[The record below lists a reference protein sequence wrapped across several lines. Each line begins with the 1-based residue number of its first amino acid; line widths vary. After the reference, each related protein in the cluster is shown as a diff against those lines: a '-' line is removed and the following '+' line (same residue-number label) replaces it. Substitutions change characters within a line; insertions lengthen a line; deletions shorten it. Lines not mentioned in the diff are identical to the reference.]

1 MNAAEKKEI
10 IDWVNKRY
18 DEEVP
23 NPVKFIVRRKA
34 KRIEKLDIEEFPD
47 SVRKC
52 TFEEFL
58 AILQDA
64 YKNKK
69 LKF

>member
-1 MNAAEKKEI
+1 MNNTEKQEI
-10 IDWVNKRY
+10 VDWINKRY

-23 NPVKFIVRRKA
+23 NPIKFVVRRKA
-34 KRIEKLDIEEFPD
+34 KKIEKLDIEEFPD

-52 TFEEFL
+52 TFEEL
-58 AILQDA
+58 LEILQDA

>member
-1 MNAAEKKEI
+1 MKKSEIAEI
-10 IDWVNKRY
+10 INWVNKRY

-23 NPVKFIVRRKA
+23 GPVKFVVRRKA
-34 KRIEKLDIEEFPD
+34 KKIETLDIEEFPD

-58 AILQDA
+58 SILKTA
-64 YKNKK
+64 YKNNE